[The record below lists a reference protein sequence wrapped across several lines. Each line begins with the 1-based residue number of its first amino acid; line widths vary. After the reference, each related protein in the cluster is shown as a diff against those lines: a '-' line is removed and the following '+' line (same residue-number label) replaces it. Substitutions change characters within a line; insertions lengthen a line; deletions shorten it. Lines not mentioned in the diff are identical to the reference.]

1 MFEETNI
8 NYKREIVMIERIATA
23 ITAIIF
29 LGSLVIGLIT
39 STIDLISVAFT
50 GSSLTGI
57 PVEFFLAL
65 IILTPPIALILIFT
79 GELLDKIFNLQNK

>member
-1 MFEETNI
+1 
-8 NYKREIVMIERIATA
+8 MIERIATA

-65 IILTPPIALILIFT
+65 IVLTPPIALVIIYS
-79 GELLDKIFNLQNK
+79 GVVLDKLFNLQNK

>member
-1 MFEETNI
+1 
-8 NYKREIVMIERIATA
+8 MIERIATA

-39 STIDLISVAFT
+39 STIDLISVALT

-57 PVEFFLAL
+57 PIEFFLFL
-65 IILTPPIALILIFT
+65 VIFTPPVALVMIYT
-79 GELLDKIFNLQNK
+79 GVVLDKLFNLQNK

>member
-1 MFEETNI
+1 
-8 NYKREIVMIERIATA
+8 MIERIATA

-65 IILTPPIALILIFT
+65 IVLTPPVALVIIYS
-79 GELLDKIFNLQNK
+79 GVVLDKLFNLENK

>member
-1 MFEETNI
+1 MLKKTNR
-8 NYKREIVMIERIATA
+8 NCKKEITMIERIATA

-65 IILTPPIALILIFT
+65 IVLTPPIALILIFT
-79 GELLDKIFNLQNK
+79 GELLDKIFNLEKK

>member
-1 MFEETNI
+1 
-8 NYKREIVMIERIATA
+8 MIERITTA

-57 PVEFFLAL
+57 PVEFFLVL
-65 IILTPPIALILIFT
+65 IVLTPPIALVIIYS
-79 GELLDKIFNLQNK
+79 GVLLDKIFNLENK